1 MFSSFA
7 NLLADLTVLENVLLP
22 NQIQFDSTTNNR
34 AKEILEKVGLKDQ
47 LFKRANKISGG
58 QAQRAA
64 IARGLVNNP
73 TIVLADEPTGNL
85 DSVTAKNV
93 VEVMKKMAKD
103 LGQTFIVVTHERAQF
118 GDVDRV
124 ITIKDGR
131 AFEGRTL
138 PRVGGYRIMS
148 FAKFAFLLVLVCSIP
163 VFYAYG
169 QLDDKPPQGILRS
182 GIVGV
187 KLLDAYFGT
196 STEKMEVGPGDKNVP
211 FTVKFANI
219 STADIVGIKRTTIS
233 TDILPFTTGNKLSNP
248 CGQQHKGNTRKQFL
262 PHILC
267 GHI

>member
-1 MFSSFA
+1 MALDNVSFSVKKGEFVLVIGSSGSGKSTLLNMVGLLDRPTEGRVLVDGFDTSDLTDNEISTFRNKKLGFVFQFS

-22 NQIQFDSTTNNR
+22 SQIQFDSTTNNR

-93 VEVMKKMAKD
+93 VEIMKKMAKD

-118 GDVDRV
+118 GDVDRI

-131 AFEGRTL
+131 AFEGEYSPEL
-138 PRVGGYRIMS
+138 E
-148 FAKFAFLLVLVCSIP
+148 
-163 VFYAYG
+163 
-169 QLDDKPPQGILRS
+169 
-182 GIVGV
+182 IV
-187 KLLDAYFGT
+187 A
-196 STEKMEVGPGDKNVP
+196 
-211 FTVKFANI
+211 
-219 STADIVGIKRTTIS
+219 
-233 TDILPFTTGNKLSNP
+233 
-248 CGQQHKGNTRKQFL
+248 
-262 PHILC
+262 
-267 GHI
+267 